1 MDYEKLYE
9 RAKEKISESVD
20 QERFEVP
27 EPEVMNEGDKTI
39 VKNFSKI
46 KDKLRRSEQHMMNFL
61 RRELG
66 VPGKVE
72 GSRAVFQGRITERK
86 VSEKISQY
94 VDEFVICPA
103 CGKVDTELVEEDRI
117 KKIKCEA
124 CGAKQAVRQF

>member
-1 MDYEKLYE
+1 MDYDELYD
-9 RAKEKISESVD
+9 RAEEKISETVD
-20 QERFEVP
+20 EERFEVP
-27 EPEVMNEGDKTI
+27 EPETMQEGEKTI
-39 VKNFSKI
+39 IKNFSKI
-46 KDKLRRSEQHMMNFL
+46 ADKLRRPEEHMMNFL

-66 VPGKVE
+66 VPGSVD

-86 VSEKISQY
+86 VSEKVNQY

-103 CGKVDTELVEEDRI
+103 CDKVDTKLVEEERI